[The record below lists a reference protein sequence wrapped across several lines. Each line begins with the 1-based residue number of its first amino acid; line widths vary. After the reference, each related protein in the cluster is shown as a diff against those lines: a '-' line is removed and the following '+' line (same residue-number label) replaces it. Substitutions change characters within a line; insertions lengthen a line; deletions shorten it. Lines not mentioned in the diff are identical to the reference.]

1 MGYAPGLAFLGT
13 AKLRVLWGLAQV
25 LVHVSTV
32 KINVRRST
40 RVQKNQFVIAINEI
54 NRFYMRMQRCVI
66 TTLYDFS
73 FLQDKVVVQQK
84 LIL

>member
-32 KINVRRST
+32 NINLRRSK
-40 RVQKNQFVIAINEI
+40 RIRWNQFVITVGEI
-54 NRFYMRMQRCVI
+54 N
-66 TTLYDFS
+66 
-73 FLQDKVVVQQK
+73 
-84 LIL
+84 